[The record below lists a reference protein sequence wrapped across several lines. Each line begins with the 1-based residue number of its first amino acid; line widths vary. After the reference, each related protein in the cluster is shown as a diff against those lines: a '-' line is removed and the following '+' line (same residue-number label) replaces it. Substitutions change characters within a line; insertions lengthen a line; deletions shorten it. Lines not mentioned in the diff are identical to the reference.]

1 VRNAIIFEVPLALL
15 VAVCMLC
22 AVAVVELHLAVGR
35 HPFRAFRIAF
45 CDLKRSGSHAHAMQA
60 ATSARPSAAPA
71 LARQRLPQRR
81 AQQLLRTVPKVRRS
95 TEAAAPGC
103 GGLGHRSSFHLTLPF
118 RRCRPHPGFLQA
130 TSSDVQQWL
139 SQGLITDQEAKRWVQ
154 PCSGMHCAAAQAAV
168 AAGAPCLSVQTC

>member
-1 VRNAIIFEVPLALL
+1 MRNAIIFEVPLALL

-95 TEAAAPGC
+95 TETAAPGC
-103 GGLGHRSSFHLTLPF
+103 GGLGHLSFCRRRPSGDAAPTLVFCRRPAAMCSS
-118 RRCRPHPGFLQA
+118 G
-130 TSSDVQQWL
+130 
-139 SQGLITDQEAKRWVQ
+139 
-154 PCSGMHCAAAQAAV
+154 
-168 AAGAPCLSVQTC
+168 